1 MLIISRTPA
10 IHTHSSKRL
19 CDNTM
24 QLRIKQVTDAGLDT
38 GSGTLP
44 IADIKP
50 GLTFNAWVEG
60 HSDYLIITVHAGW
73 GDTVQGVALTETPCH
88 YGGTRQWFVCP
99 DCRRRC
105 GVLYINRC
113 IGCRSCHNL
122 AYASQYE
129 APRERMRRQLLKIR
143 KVIGAG
149 LEIGNPFN
157 PPPKGMST
165 KRHLALVEEY
175 KTLREKYWRECENS
189 RRWRDNRPKTIDWK
203 LGVRVPSSR
212 LN

>member
-1 MLIISRTPA
+1 MLMISGTSA
-10 IHTHSSKRL
+10 IHTHSSKRY

-24 QLRIKQVTDAGLDT
+24 QLRIKQVTDARLDI

-60 HSDYLIITVHAGW
+60 HGDYLIITVHAGW
-73 GDTVQGVALTETPCH
+73 GNIVQGAALTETPCH
-88 YGGTRQWFVCP
+88 YGGTRKWFVCP

-105 GVLYINRC
+105 GVLYIQQR

-122 AYASQYE
+122 AYASQCE

-149 LEIGNPFN
+149 MEIGGPFN
-157 PPPKGMST
+157 LPAWGMSA

-189 RRWRDNRPKTIDWK
+189 RRWRADGPKASDWK
-203 LGVRVPSSR
+203 LEVPVPSTR